1 MFRSLDFSPGPNPKP
16 RLGLKSEFLNP
27 DSSKRDLPRILLQA
41 NVSRGTGL
49 GHLPLRHFLTI
60 EDDGDRPIG
69 ITLIGPTFQGPAIKK
84 LHPFA
89 SKQGKR
95 QTKKNRDQFHCGII
109 PKYPGKRQDSL
120 HRLHHDPYAIL
131 FDNSH
136 RVTFPRKSTLD
147 NDIDNFPIDFG
158 FAGGMQIRL
167 GLSGHPDPGILPFVG
182 FPSRSLQP
190 KRHSIMFY

>member
-49 GHLPLRHFLTI
+49 GRLPLRHFLTI
-60 EDDGDRPIG
+60 EDDGDRPVG

-89 SKQGKR
+89 SKQVKR

-109 PKYPGKRQDSL
+109 PKYPGKRQAPYTVFTTIPMPSSL
-120 HRLHHDPYAIL
+120 IIL
-131 FDNSH
+131 TASPFRAN
-136 RVTFPRKSTLD
+136 PPSTTTSK
-147 NDIDNFPIDFG
+147 I
-158 FAGGMQIRL
+158 
-167 GLSGHPDPGILPFVG
+167 
-182 FPSRSLQP
+182 FPSISALPEGCRSV
-190 KRHSIMFY
+190 